1 MNLDVLIEIMNLIGD
16 VAFAVSGAMTAIEKK
31 MDIFGVCMLG
41 IVTTVGGGMT
51 RDVLLGIVPPVALR
65 NPLDIGVATLVS
77 CIVFVWVARK
87 KHRNQNQNP
96 ITTNMLNVSDA
107 IGLGIFTVIGINV
120 AQWQLKDADAFIMI
134 VVGVITGVGGGV
146 LRDVFSGSIPYIF
159 KKHVYALASAVGAIA
174 YVVLDDFVGVVWA
187 TLLCAVLVIVIR
199 LLATYYRWNLP
210 RIQEMEEDIGSHTEP

>member
-41 IVTTVGGGMT
+41 I
-51 RDVLLGIVPPVALR
+51 
-65 NPLDIGVATLVS
+65 
-77 CIVFVWVARK
+77 
-87 KHRNQNQNP
+87 
-96 ITTNMLNVSDA
+96 
-107 IGLGIFTVIGINV
+107 FTVIGINV
-120 AQWQLKDADAFIMI
+120 AQGQLKDADAFIMI

-146 LRDVFSGSIPYIF
+146 LRDVFNGSIPYIF

>member
-65 NPLDIGVATLVS
+65 HPLDIGVATLVS

-120 AQWQLKDADAFIMI
+120 AQGQLKDADAFIMI